1 MRHNR
6 QRFTFVSS
14 VGRRGLV
21 GLAVVFTL
29 VTSDFSIARAGGR
42 RPRLASPAS
51 ESVRASGSG
60 PLVVRVSPQLNN
72 APAVVRPAPGSAY
85 SGRYPKFQGGF
96 HSRELQN
103 IGVPTGDIGLRGN
116 GFSAFP
122 W

>member
-6 QRFTFVSS
+6 QLFSLN
-14 VGRRGLV
+14 RRCWLS
-21 GLAVVFTL
+21 LAALAIACVAL
-29 VTSDFSIARAGGR
+29 SCDPSDAIAGGR
-42 RPRLASPAS
+42 RPRLAAS
-51 ESVRASGSG
+51 SGEDLRLGPSG
-60 PLVVRVSPQLNN
+60 PLGARVSPQFND
-72 APAVVRPAPGSAY
+72 ARPVVRPAPGAAY

-103 IGVPTGDIGLRGN
+103 IGVPSGDVGLRGN